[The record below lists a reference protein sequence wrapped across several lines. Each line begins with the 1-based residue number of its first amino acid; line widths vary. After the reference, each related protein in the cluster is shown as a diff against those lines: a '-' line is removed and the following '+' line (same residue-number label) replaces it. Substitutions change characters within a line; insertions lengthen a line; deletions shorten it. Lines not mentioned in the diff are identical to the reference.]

1 MLLQLKKFQ
10 KFQEKGGSK
19 SSANAAQQQIQQ
31 GENELPLPVYQ
42 LSSEPEDELN
52 TLLDTQN
59 EDTNNLD
66 RNREHELLQVIEI
79 LNKEKNDLISS
90 NIKSRDFIGELQL
103 KLEEDK
109 HLLEKEKEKTNQLE
123 KAMLDQKSFREE
135 ELKKTVSILIEE
147 KNELTVNYAQSQEK
161 VKLLEEEKTFHM
173 KELEDVKASLTLLQ
187 SSNAEE
193 TSQQVTKQL
202 ALTKELNSTTQDLNL
217 KNQQCID
224 LSEELK
230 EFQMLHNSQTAELNQ
245 RETIIKELNLQIE
258 LLNVNM
264 QQVNYTQSTFH
275 QFHTL

>member
-1 MLLQLKKFQ
+1 M
-10 KFQEKGGSK
+10 
-19 SSANAAQQQIQQ
+19 
-31 GENELPLPVYQ
+31 
-42 LSSEPEDELN
+42 
-52 TLLDTQN
+52 
-59 EDTNNLD
+59 
-66 RNREHELLQVIEI
+66 LQVIEI

>member
-1 MLLQLKKFQ
+1 M
-10 KFQEKGGSK
+10 
-19 SSANAAQQQIQQ
+19 
-31 GENELPLPVYQ
+31 
-42 LSSEPEDELN
+42 
-52 TLLDTQN
+52 
-59 EDTNNLD
+59 
-66 RNREHELLQVIEI
+66 LQVIEI

-193 TSQQVTKQL
+193 TSQLVTKQL

>member
-1 MLLQLKKFQ
+1 M
-10 KFQEKGGSK
+10 
-19 SSANAAQQQIQQ
+19 
-31 GENELPLPVYQ
+31 
-42 LSSEPEDELN
+42 
-52 TLLDTQN
+52 
-59 EDTNNLD
+59 
-66 RNREHELLQVIEI
+66 LQVIEI

-187 SSNAEE
+187 SSYAEE
-193 TSQQVTKQL
+193 TSQLVTKQL

-264 QQVNYTQSTFH
+264 QQVNITHNQRFINSILYKRVIS
-275 QFHTL
+275 L

>member
-1 MLLQLKKFQ
+1 M
-10 KFQEKGGSK
+10 
-19 SSANAAQQQIQQ
+19 
-31 GENELPLPVYQ
+31 
-42 LSSEPEDELN
+42 
-52 TLLDTQN
+52 
-59 EDTNNLD
+59 
-66 RNREHELLQVIEI
+66 LQVIEN

-275 QFHTL
+275 QFHAL

>member
-1 MLLQLKKFQ
+1 M
-10 KFQEKGGSK
+10 
-19 SSANAAQQQIQQ
+19 
-31 GENELPLPVYQ
+31 
-42 LSSEPEDELN
+42 
-52 TLLDTQN
+52 
-59 EDTNNLD
+59 
-66 RNREHELLQVIEI
+66 LQVIEI

-123 KAMLDQKSFREE
+123 KAMLDKKSFREE